1 MRMVDGVEHE
11 YLLVVRLHNIHSYT
25 TGTLRVRASPLENRA
40 QTHSRNGSSD
50 TQYAYVPL
58 YETDRLIRSLEIWRP
73 GDSSSGAF

>member
-40 QTHSRNGSSD
+40 QTHSRAIPS
-50 TQYAYVPL
+50 TRTV
-58 YETDRLIRSLEIWRP
+58 I
-73 GDSSSGAF
+73 